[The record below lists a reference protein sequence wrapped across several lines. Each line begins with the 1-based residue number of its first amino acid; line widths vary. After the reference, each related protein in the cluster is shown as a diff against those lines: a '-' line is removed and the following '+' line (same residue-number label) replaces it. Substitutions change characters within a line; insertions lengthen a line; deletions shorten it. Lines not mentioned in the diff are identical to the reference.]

1 MWFCL
6 AEPRSDDDHGLINE
20 IDIKLILRALLMVMA
35 QIKASPSVVGG
46 GEVTEREGWWLLLL
60 FEDTTQVMA
69 PANLLRYGFPGDKGA
84 P

>member
-46 GEVTEREGWWLLLL
+46 GVTERG
-60 FEDTTQVMA
+60 
-69 PANLLRYGFPGDKGA
+69 
-84 P
+84 

>member
-35 QIKASPSVVGG
+35 QIKASPSVVGEG
-46 GEVTEREGWWLLLL
+46 VTER
-60 FEDTTQVMA
+60 
-69 PANLLRYGFPGDKGA
+69 GDCGVTVV
-84 P
+84 